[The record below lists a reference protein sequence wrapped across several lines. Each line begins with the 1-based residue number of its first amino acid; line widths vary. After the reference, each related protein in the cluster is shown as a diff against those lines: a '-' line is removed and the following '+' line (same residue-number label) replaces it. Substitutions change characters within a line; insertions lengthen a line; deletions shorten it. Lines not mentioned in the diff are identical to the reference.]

1 MKKAKMEKEKKMIRS
16 ECKYWQ
22 EYCEICGIY
31 GNNYCI
37 KKCKDY
43 YNVCEEINNEA
54 KREYEDKESDKK
66 E

>member
-1 MKKAKMEKEKKMIRS
+1 MIRS